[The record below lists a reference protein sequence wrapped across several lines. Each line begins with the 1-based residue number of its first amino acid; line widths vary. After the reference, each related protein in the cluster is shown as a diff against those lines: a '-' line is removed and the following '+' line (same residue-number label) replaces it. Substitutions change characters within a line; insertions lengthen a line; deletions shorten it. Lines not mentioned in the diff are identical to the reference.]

1 MDTGLGER
9 VQTEETKN
17 VGSENEDGREAE
29 RMGLDGR
36 RQLSPG
42 EVRNGVSEAA
52 AGAEGGAERVKRTEA
67 DQMRSVR
74 VHGSHAEETHAPEK
88 GFDRYVPTTV
98 P

>member
-1 MDTGLGER
+1 MDTGLGEQ

-29 RMGLDGR
+29 RMGPDGR

-42 EVRNGVSEAA
+42 EVRNGVPEAA